1 MWQLRNDKIVLVKVS
16 MKYPNFLRDTVDNK
30 IPQEHTDND
39 NQPRPFIGILI
50 ENNQHQFVIPISS
63 PKPKHIKMQ
72 NTIDFHKINGGKY
85 GAINFNNMFPIIEDD
100 NVCEIIDVQLNEN
113 CPKSELQYRN
123 LVRNQL
129 TWLNLKQNKTIVL
142 QKAEKLYNS
151 YISGKLNEKVRARC
165 CDFIK
170 LQEQY
175 VNYQN
180 PEDKI

>member
-1 MWQLRNDKIVLVKVS
+1 MWQLKNNKIVLVKVS
-16 MKYPNFLRDTVDNK
+16 MEYTNFLRDTIDYKV
-30 IPQEHTDND
+30 PREHIDND
-39 NQPRPFIGILI
+39 SQARPFIGILI
-50 ENNQHQFVIPISS
+50 ANNQHQFVIPISS
-63 PKPKHIKMQ
+63 PKSKHIRMQ
-72 NTIDFHKINGGKY
+72 NTIDFHKIDGGKY

-100 NVCEIIDVQLNEN
+100 NVCKIIDAQINKD

-129 TWLNLKQNKTIVL
+129 TWLNLRQNKTIVL

-151 YISGKLNEKVRARC
+151 YVSGKLDKKVRARC

-175 VNYQN
+175 INYQN
-180 PEDKI
+180 PKDKI